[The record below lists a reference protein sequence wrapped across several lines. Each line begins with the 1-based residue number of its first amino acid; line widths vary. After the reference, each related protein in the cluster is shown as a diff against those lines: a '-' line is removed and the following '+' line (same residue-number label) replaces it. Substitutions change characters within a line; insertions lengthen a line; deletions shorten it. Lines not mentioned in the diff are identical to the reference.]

1 MTAAWPSDLPEFL
14 EGGATETL
22 PNERVESAI
31 ANGAPQARRR
41 IRGKT
46 REFDATIYCPSENV
60 AAFEHFYRDTLK
72 DGVLPFTWVH
82 PRTRAAGVFK
92 FKGQAPAYAPRGSG
106 EVVMISFKLGRVR

>member
-1 MTAAWPSDLPEFL
+1 VTAAWPATLPEFL

-22 PNERVESAI
+22 PNERLESAI
-31 ANGAPQARRR
+31 SNGAPIARRR

-46 REFDATIYCPSENV
+46 REFDATIYCPAESV
-60 AAFEHFYRDTLK
+60 PAFEHFYRDTLS

-82 PRTRAAGVFK
+82 PRTRVAGVFK
-92 FKGQAPAYAPRGSG
+92 FKGAAPAYAPRGSG